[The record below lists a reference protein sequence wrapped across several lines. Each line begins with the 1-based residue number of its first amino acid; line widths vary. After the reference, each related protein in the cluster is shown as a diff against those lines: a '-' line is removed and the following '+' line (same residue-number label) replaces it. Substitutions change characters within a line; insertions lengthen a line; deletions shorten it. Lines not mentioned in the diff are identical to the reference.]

1 MVFVRHYVVK
11 AFEVVHCP
19 LRVALAER
27 LHPLIGLYPDRIFI
41 FIRYSGFV
49 NDLLKVMI
57 PTPDLLFRPSKPLHL
72 LLDLI
77 SQGDTIA
84 KIYNFPVL
92 LICPWQQNI
101 QDKVGLPGVHARI
114 KDYSGTVTPIFKVL
128 LHQLRDAYP
137 LRLAGHLRD
146 HCRFLREQQSALSL
160 WNRRFFRYSHFYLWC
175 VLCLLSGTAPFLQ
188 LGGLWRLGPGCS
200 LRLCCLS
207 GGLRLCVYPFQL
219 CNRCTGAFCPFP
231 LLFLGQR
238 VLLAVA

>member
-49 NDLLKVMI
+49 NELPKVMI
-57 PTPDLLFRPSKPLHL
+57 PTPNLLFRPSKPLHF

-101 QDKVGLPGVHARI
+101 QDKVGL
-114 KDYSGTVTPIFKVL
+114 T
-128 LHQLRDAYP
+128 
-137 LRLAGHLRD
+137 
-146 HCRFLREQQSALSL
+146 
-160 WNRRFFRYSHFYLWC
+160 
-175 VLCLLSGTAPFLQ
+175 
-188 LGGLWRLGPGCS
+188 
-200 LRLCCLS
+200 
-207 GGLRLCVYPFQL
+207 
-219 CNRCTGAFCPFP
+219 
-231 LLFLGQR
+231 
-238 VLLAVA
+238 